1 MEKVEVGLVHFK
13 KYSRDKAIE
22 LPFEI
27 VAIVDWLDE
36 DCHPHRLGFPQVAG
50 AREYLAKVLREGA
63 LYGGIVRTVPMNK
76 CDALDPEIDGLDV
89 RPAADAWLQ
98 RQIYGPGSDAKR
110 LAMALGVPMEDLEE
124 KE

>member
-36 DCHPHRLGFPQVAG
+36 DCHPHRLGFPQF
-50 AREYLAKVLREGA
+50 E
-63 LYGGIVRTVPMNK
+63 
-76 CDALDPEIDGLDV
+76 
-89 RPAADAWLQ
+89 
-98 RQIYGPGSDAKR
+98 
-110 LAMALGVPMEDLEE
+110 
-124 KE
+124 